1 MLNGA
6 AKAGMQKAEAF
17 SGERERERW
26 RRDWRLT
33 FSS

>member
-1 MLNGA
+1 
-6 AKAGMQKAEAF
+6 MQKAEAF
-17 SGERERERW
+17 FGHRERERERERERW